1 MIQKITQYIFHL
13 KGIVHSMQELKQLI
27 PNIIN
32 EETIISATFSG
43 VKNKA
48 EKTFNKVTIKKVIIK
63 NEEKHQF
70 EYIYDKNVEHK
81 NLTNDE
87 TTQEICTLI
96 ETYFKQA
103 IINTVESDYH
113 ILVNKKGQ
121 IKINKKT
128 ATRKFETISHN
139 RKKQYILNEGELSPF
154 LIELGIMTSQGKI
167 VKAKYDKFKQI
178 NRYLE
183 LVADCI
189 PYLDKN
195 KTIRIIDFGCGKAY
209 LTFALYDYLVVKM
222 GYNVEIVGLDL
233 KENVITF
240 CSLLAKK
247 LEFNDLRFKQ
257 GDINGFDEFSDV
269 DMVISLHACNTA
281 TDDALSKA
289 VSWGAKVILAVPCC
303 QHEFLK
309 KIKNEKMN
317 PMMKYGIIKEKL
329 ATLLTDSVRA
339 NVLEIMGY
347 RTQVLEFIDME
358 HTPKN
363 VMIRAFFEDNKN
375 IKKIVNEYN
384 EFKQQWQI
392 SPYIEKVFGVKLTDK
407 L

>member
-1 MIQKITQYIFHL
+1 MQNIT
-13 KGIVHSMQELKQLI
+13 ELIEKV
-27 PNIIN
+27 IN
-32 EETIISATFSG
+32 QETIINATLSG
-43 VKNKA
+43 VRNKST
-48 EKTFNKVTIKKVIIK
+48 KTFNKLTIKKVIIK

-70 EYIYDKNVEHK
+70 EYFYDKNVEHK
-81 NLTNDE
+81 NLNNNESIKEMTN
-87 TTQEICTLI
+87 LI
-96 ETYFKQA
+96 DTYFKQVL
-103 IINTVESDYH
+103 INTVDSDYH
-113 ILVNKKGQ
+113 ILVNKKGEV
-121 IKINKKT
+121 KINKKKP
-128 ATRKFETISHN
+128 TRKFEEPSHN
-139 RKKQYILNEGELSPF
+139 KKKKYILNEGDKTPF

-167 VKAKYDKFKQI
+167 VNAKYDKFKQI

-183 LVADCI
+183 LVSDCI

-209 LTFALYDYLVVKM
+209 LTFALYDYLVLKM

-240 CSLLAKK
+240 CSDLAKK
-247 LEFNDLRFKQ
+247 LNFNDLRFEQ
-257 GDINGFDEFSDV
+257 GDIKGFDQFTDV

-281 TDDALSKA
+281 TDEALAKA
-289 VSWGAKVILAVPCC
+289 VNWGANVILAVPCC

-309 KIKNEKMN
+309 KIKNEKMI

-347 RTQVLEFIDME
+347 RTQVIEFIDME

-363 VMIRAFFEDNKN
+363 VMIRAFLEKTNN
-375 IKKIVNEYN
+375 ISKVVNQYK
-384 EFKQQWQI
+384 EFKNEWNI
-392 SPYIEKVFGVKLTDK
+392 SPYIEEAFGKSLTDK
-407 L
+407 LN

>member
-1 MIQKITQYIFHL
+1 MQNIT
-13 KGIVHSMQELKQLI
+13 ELMEKV
-27 PNIIN
+27 IN
-32 EETIISATFSG
+32 EESIIYAIFSG
-43 VKNKA
+43 VRNKS
-48 EKTFNKVTIKKVIIK
+48 EKTFNKVTIKKVTIK

-81 NLTNDE
+81 NLNNDE
-87 TTQEICTLI
+87 TKAEICHLI

-103 IINTVESDYH
+103 VINTVNSDYH
-113 ILVNKKGQ
+113 ILVSKKGEA
-121 IKINKKT
+121 KINKKA
-128 ATRKFETISHN
+128 ATRKFEEASHN
-139 RKKQYILNEGELSPF
+139 RKKKYILNEGEQSAF
-154 LIELGIMTSQGKI
+154 LIELGIMTEQGKI
-167 VKAKYDKFKQI
+167 VNSKYDKFKQI

-183 LVADCI
+183 LVSDCI

-209 LTFALYDYLVVKM
+209 LTFALYDYLVLKM

-233 KENVITF
+233 KDNVIKF
-240 CSLLAKK
+240 CSDLARK
-247 LEFNDLRFKQ
+247 LNYDDLRFEQ
-257 GDINGFDEFSDV
+257 GDIKGFNQFADV

-281 TDDALSKA
+281 TDEALAKA
-289 VSWGAKVILAVPCC
+289 VNWGAKVILAVPCC

-309 KIKNEKMN
+309 KIKNEKMI

-329 ATLLTDSVRA
+329 ASLLTDSIRA

-363 VMIRAFFEDNKN
+363 VMIRAFFEETPNIDKVVKQYKQFKN
-375 IKKIVNEYN
+375 E
-384 EFKQQWQI
+384 WQI
-392 SPYIEKVFGVKLTDK
+392 SPYIEEAFGKSLTDK
-407 L
+407 LD

>member
-1 MIQKITQYIFHL
+1 MQNIT
-13 KGIVHSMQELKQLI
+13 ELMEKV
-27 PNIIN
+27 IN
-32 EETIISATFSG
+32 EETIIKAVLSG
-43 VKNKA
+43 VRKKS

-70 EYIYDKNVEHK
+70 EYFYDKNVEHK
-81 NLTNDE
+81 NLNNDE
-87 TTQEICTLI
+87 TSLEMCKLI

-103 IINTVESDYH
+103 VINTIDSDYQ
-113 ILVNKKGQ
+113 ILVSKQGLAKIHKK
-121 IKINKKT
+121 
-128 ATRKFETISHN
+128 AASRKFEEPTHN
-139 RKKQYILNEGELSPF
+139 KKKKYILNEGELTPF
-154 LIELGIMTSQGKI
+154 LIELGIMTAQGKI
-167 VKAKYDKFKQI
+167 VNAKYDKFKQI

-183 LVADCI
+183 LVSDCI
-189 PYLDKN
+189 PYLDKS

-209 LTFALYDYLVVKM
+209 LTFALYDYLVLKM

-240 CSLLAKK
+240 CSELAQK
-247 LEFNDLRFKQ
+247 LKFDDLRFEQ
-257 GDINGFDEFSDV
+257 GDIKGFDQFTNV

-281 TDDALSKA
+281 TDEALAKA
-289 VSWGAKVILAVPCC
+289 VNWGAKVILAVPCC

-309 KIKNEKMN
+309 KIKNEKMI

-347 RTQVLEFIDME
+347 RTQVIEFIDME

-363 VMIRAFFEDNKN
+363 IMIRAFLEDTPNVSKVV
-375 IKKIVNEYN
+375 KQYK
-384 EFKQQWQI
+384 EFKNEWQV
-392 SPYIEKVFGVKLTDK
+392 SPYIEEAFGKSLTDK
-407 L
+407 LN